1 LGPADRPLPAPRPLR
16 LRLCLALLAAAPAA
30 LAAPGEAGAEA
41 ALARPGCRQA
51 LGLRADSSA
60 AALLQADADLP
71 ARLAAEPACSGQAA
85 LERLERLEQALA
97 TSRERLAEQQSR
109 IAAELQQQQALAQEL
124 AALRAEITGAPAAAP
139 ATAPQE
145 AAAPVAFSHTP
156 GSGFSLRSGDSLL
169 RVWAEAKLLGFS
181 SDRYVFNSG
190 QPLIVSPKD
199 PDVSFDLTAQQSTV
213 GAAFQGPRL
222 GAWTPGAYALFTLQD
237 NILAEGYSFTP
248 VVFYGDAS
256 NGGWRIAAG
265 QQFDLFAPR
274 DPDNL
279 TTGKLA
285 TSGNPGSYR
294 PQLRVERRAPLGN
307 QTESLLQLGISSPI
321 TTALPDRIDLKRLKD
336 EEIVEDN
343 GWPNVEGRLSL
354 GFGAPAERAGGRQ
367 LRPLELGVSGVVGQL
382 RVLDNIRATD
392 PLTLVADRSQVTVW
406 GAALDGRLALGR
418 HFGLSGELYTGQAL
432 GQYLAGILQTYNR
445 RSNQAIP
452 TSGGWAQVSAALTDS
467 LRLNAGYGIDTA
479 ADTGRSGLTL
489 NSTAFANL
497 IWDVNPWLQL
507 GLEGNY
513 KLTNYDS
520 FGDKDAWVV
529 ISQVLLRL

>member
-1 LGPADRPLPAPRPLR
+1 M
-16 LRLCLALLAAAPAA
+16 
-30 LAAPGEAGAEA
+30 
-41 ALARPGCRQA
+41 
-51 LGLRADSSA
+51 
-60 AALLQADADLP
+60 
-71 ARLAAEPACSGQAA
+71 
-85 LERLERLEQALA
+85 
-97 TSRERLAEQQSR
+97 
-109 IAAELQQQQALAQEL
+109 
-124 AALRAEITGAPAAAP
+124 
-139 ATAPQE
+139 
-145 AAAPVAFSHTP
+145 
-156 GSGFSLRSGDSLL
+156 
-169 RVWAEAKLLGFS
+169 
-181 SDRYVFNSG
+181 
-190 QPLIVSPKD
+190 
-199 PDVSFDLTAQQSTV
+199 
-213 GAAFQGPRL
+213 
-222 GAWTPGAYALFTLQD
+222 
-237 NILAEGYSFTP
+237 
-248 VVFYGDAS
+248 
-256 NGGWRIAAG
+256 
-265 QQFDLFAPR
+265 
-274 DPDNL
+274 
-279 TTGKLA
+279 
-285 TSGNPGSYR
+285 
-294 PQLRVERRAPLGN
+294 
-307 QTESLLQLGISSPI
+307 
-321 TTALPDRIDLKRLKD
+321 
-336 EEIVEDN
+336 
-343 GWPNVEGRLSL
+343 EGRLSL